1 MDARDGDGVAAKV
14 VDDARRERV
23 RDSAQ
28 RTLTQHADLF
38 QRLRADGV
46 DDGDDATTE

>member
-1 MDARDGDGVAAKV
+1 MDLRVLGDV
-14 VDDARRERV
+14 VDDAHRDRV

-28 RTLTQHADLF
+28 RTLTQHAHPF

-46 DDGDDATTE
+46 DDGDGATTE